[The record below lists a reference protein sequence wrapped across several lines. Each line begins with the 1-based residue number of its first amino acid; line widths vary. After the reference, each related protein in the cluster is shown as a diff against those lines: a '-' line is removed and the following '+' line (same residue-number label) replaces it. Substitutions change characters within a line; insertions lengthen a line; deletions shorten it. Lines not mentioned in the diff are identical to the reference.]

1 MLYFRKVLTPIQ
13 YAAVFGFGVLGIFFA
28 TVLYQEIHIPYV
40 STQKLVLPC
49 EDPKPGSWLEFFGE
63 FLKFLSRTFFT
74 IDIFSR
80 VVEYVCASSEFLEIF

>member
-1 MLYFRKVLTPIQ
+1 MLYFRKVLTPVQ

-63 FLKFLSRTFFT
+63 F
-74 IDIFSR
+74 
-80 VVEYVCASSEFLEIF
+80 